1 MAKPIVAIVG
11 RPNVGKSTLFN
22 RIVGHRVAIVEDI
35 PGTTRDRLY
44 GDAEWMGKE
53 FTLVDTGGLEPGS
66 PDEWAERIREQVE
79 IAIEEADVIV
89 FLTDARDGLTEVDR
103 EITDLLRRTTQPVLL
118 GVNKVD
124 NEQRRLEAV
133 EFFALSL
140 GEPITL
146 SAFHGTG
153 TGDLLDTLVS
163 HFPAAIEE
171 EEIGKAAKIAIV
183 GRPNVGK
190 SMLLNCLLGEERVIV
205 SEVPG
210 TTRDAIDTVLDWEGE
225 RVLLIDTAGI
235 RRRGKIEGG
244 VEKYSVMRSLRAIER
259 ADVVLLILDAAEAMT
274 AQDAHIAGYAYEA
287 YKGMVIVVNK
297 WDLVA
302 DSGETH
308 DDYTRHIREDI
319 KFLPSAPILFISAKT
334 GQGVDQI
341 LPAVMKVK
349 HEREKRIPTAQ
360 LNTSV
365 TEAVL
370 GHSPP
375 SARGRRL
382 KVLYTTQAEVNPP
395 TFVFFVNDPKLL
407 HFSYQRYLENKLR
420 EAFGFDGTPIK
431 LILKPREKGKQ

>member
-163 HFPAAIEE
+163 HFPAAFEE